1 MSWCVPAKNTDVV
14 GPSGQRNQ
22 HDAEGADTPDQGFF
36 TLLLDF
42 LKLFP
47 QNPNARR
54 QRGEPYDDLVQVAR
68 LGLLKA
74 MDRFDP
80 EIGTPFGAYATV
92 TMVGELRRHF
102 RDTTWQVHVPRRI
115 KDLQTSLRAAIE
127 SLTHELGRPPRP
139 IELSERLGV
148 SEDVVLEALDGANA
162 YRTDSL
168 DSSSNDRFAPGLDRL
183 SSEQPSQ
190 ESSIDL
196 REVIAQLPDRE
207 RRIIELRYF
216 EGWSQSEIADH
227 VGISQVHVSRL
238 LRATLGTLHASLTA

>member
-1 MSWCVPAKNTDVV
+1 MADRSTYDRSAFDEATGDAAVARWCET
-14 GPSGQRNQ
+14 R
-22 HDAEGADTPDQGFF
+22 DAEARCALAERYDW
-36 TLLLDF
+36 LALHA
-42 LKLFP
+42 
-47 QNPNARR
+47 ARR
-54 QRGEPYDDLVQVAR
+54 FRDRGEPYDDLVQVAR

-80 EIGTPFGAYATV
+80 QIGTPFGAYATV

>member
-1 MSWCVPAKNTDVV
+1 MADRSTYDRSTVDEATADAALERWCET
-14 GPSGQRNQ
+14 R
-22 HDAEGADTPDQGFF
+22 DASARGALAECYDW
-36 TLLLDF
+36 LALHA
-42 LKLFP
+42 
-47 QNPNARR
+47 ARR
-54 QRGEPYDDLVQVAR
+54 FRDRGEPYDDLVQVAR

-115 KDLQTSLRAAIE
+115 KDLQTSLRTAIE

-139 IELSERLGV
+139 AELAERLGV

-162 YRTDSL
+162 YHTDSL
-168 DSSSNDRFAPGLDRL
+168 DSPSNERFTPGLDRL
-183 SSEQPSQ
+183 ASEQPSQ
-190 ESSIDL
+190 ENSIDL
-196 REVIAQLPDRE
+196 REAIAHLPDRE

-216 EGWSQSEIADH
+216 EGWSQSEIAEH

-238 LRATLGTLHASLTA
+238 LRATLGTLQTALTT